1 MSFVKFEIKLYFI
14 KWGIIRFQLPVV
26 VIKIFAEESE
36 SLKGG
41 VGGVVQ

>member
-1 MSFVKFEIKLYFI
+1 MSFVKFEIKLHFI

-26 VIKIFAEESE
+26 VIHIFAEESE

>member
-1 MSFVKFEIKLYFI
+1 MSFVEIKLHFI

-26 VIKIFAEESE
+26 VIHIFAEESE
-36 SLKGG
+36 SIKGG